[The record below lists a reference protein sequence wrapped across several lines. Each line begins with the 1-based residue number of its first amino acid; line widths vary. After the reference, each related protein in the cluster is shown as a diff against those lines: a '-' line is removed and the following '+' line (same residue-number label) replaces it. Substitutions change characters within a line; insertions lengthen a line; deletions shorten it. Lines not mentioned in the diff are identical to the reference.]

1 MIDFRDAKGKLIARY
16 DEKNSRLSRSKNHG
30 SITEIR
36 LSGGVESVHS
46 YLIPRD

>member
-16 DEKNSRLSRSKNHG
+16 DEKTQIIQIKNHG